1 MIHGHGNNLL
11 AYGKNIRLDFSSNIA
26 FNNHCDHILAYL
38 QSQLQSIKN
47 YPDPAATHL
56 TQKLAL
62 HHAITPENVLVTN
75 GSAEA
80 FYLVAHFLAKS
91 TTAIC
96 IPAFAEYEDACA
108 LHEHKLDF
116 VDIQTFPHLDYAPY
130 KSVWLGNPNN
140 PDGVITPPEV
150 ILEQCRRQP
159 ETFFIIDQ
167 AYVQL
172 TGENNV
178 DVLPH
183 CPQASQ
189 ICQGEAMTQASPP
202 QIPHTANSTIS
213 LPDNL
218 IVIHSLTKEFGIPGL
233 RLGYIT
239 ASVKVITALSQM
251 RPPWSVNALALAVGE
266 FTLDNYTALLPD
278 KGELLGES
286 LFLQEALAK
295 IQGITVL
302 PSPCN
307 FFLSRLAQGT
317 AAKLKQR
324 LIDDYGILIRDASNF
339 KSLTARHFRV
349 APQKHEDNL
358 ALIHAMKTILA

>member
-26 FNNHCDHILAYL
+26 FNNHCDSILEYL
-38 QSQLQSIKN
+38 QNQLPSIKN

-56 TQKLAL
+56 TQRLAI

-80 FYLVAHFLAKS
+80 FYLVAHFLTKA

-116 VDIQTFPHLDYAPY
+116 VNIKAFPHLDCAPY

-140 PDGVITPPEV
+140 PDGVITPPEAIV
-150 ILEQCRRQP
+150 EQCHRHPQ
-159 ETFFIIDQ
+159 TIFIIDQ

-172 TGENNV
+172 TGVDNV
-178 DVLPH
+178 DVIPH
-183 CPQASQ
+183 CSQASQ
-189 ICQGEAMTQASPP
+189 APLGEAITQAAPAQKS
-202 QIPHTANSTIS
+202 HTADSTTS
-213 LPDNL
+213 LPENL

-239 ASVKVITALSQM
+239 ASANTVSALSQM
-251 RPPWSVNALALAVGE
+251 RPPWNVNALALAVGE
-266 FTLDNYTALLPD
+266 FTLDNYASLLPD
-278 KGELLGES
+278 KDELLGES

-295 IQGITVL
+295 IQGINVL

-307 FFLSRLAQGT
+307 FFLSRLALGT
-317 AAKLKQR
+317 AAELKQR

-339 KSLTARHFRV
+339 RSLTAGHFRV
-349 APQKHEDNL
+349 APLRHEDNL
-358 ALIHAMKTILA
+358 ALIRAMKAILA